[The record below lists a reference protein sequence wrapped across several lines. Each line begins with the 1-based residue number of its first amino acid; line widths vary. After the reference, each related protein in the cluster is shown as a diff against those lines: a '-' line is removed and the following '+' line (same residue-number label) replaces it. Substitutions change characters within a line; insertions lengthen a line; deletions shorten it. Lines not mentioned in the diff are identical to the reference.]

1 MVIVIITIVLMGGAT
16 EPLMD
21 RLGIRTNVDNEEYMR
36 AWHQQRKL
44 KGRFLHFGMYTYTT
58 SCMSIYIL
66 PFLPTHTN
74 FLFQNNYC

>member
-21 RLGIRTNVDNEEYMR
+21 RLGVRTNVDNEEYMR

-44 KGRFLHFGMYTYTT
+44 KGRFLHFGMYTTL
-58 SCMSIYIL
+58 CMSIDVL
-66 PFLPTHTN
+66 SFSPTHTN
-74 FLFQNNYC
+74 FWFNNNY

>member
-1 MVIVIITIVLMGGAT
+1 MVIVVITIVLMGGAT

-44 KGRFLHFGMYTYTT
+44 KGRFLHFGMYTT
-58 SCMSIYIL
+58 SSVCVDLSSFFACSYQFMA
-66 PFLPTHTN
+66 
-74 FLFQNNYC
+74 